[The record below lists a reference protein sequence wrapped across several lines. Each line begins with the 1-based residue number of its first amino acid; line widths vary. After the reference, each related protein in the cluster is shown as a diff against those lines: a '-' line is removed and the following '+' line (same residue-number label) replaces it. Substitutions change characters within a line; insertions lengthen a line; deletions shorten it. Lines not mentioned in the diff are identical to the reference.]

1 MSLFPIRLTAFAA
14 CIAAAAGFAAPVQ
27 AQNGLAGAYLAA
39 RHASEENDYKAA
51 AAYYSQALAR
61 DPSNP
66 GLLENAV
73 LAFIGLGQ
81 VNGAVP
87 IARRLQSAG
96 FDSQAANLVLLADQ
110 FKRGAYEQALEDI
123 EAGRSVGPLVD
134 GLARAWSHLG
144 AGRMAQA
151 LDAFDA
157 AAEETGLAV
166 FGMYHKALALSLV
179 GDFEGAEAL
188 FASAE
193 GQTLHSTRR
202 GVLAHVE
209 ILSQL
214 ERNAEAVA
222 LLDEVFGPEPDPGVA
237 QLRAE
242 LEKGEMLPFNIV
254 NSAQDGAAEVFFT
267 VAGALEGEAV
277 DAYTLLYSRTAEFLR
292 PDHVDAMLLTASL
305 LEAQGRYDLA
315 TEAYLRVPAD
325 DPAFYAAEL
334 GRADTLERDGRSE
347 AAIEVLTQL
356 SKSHA
361 RVPVVHVSM
370 GDMLR
375 RLKRYDEARQA
386 YDRAIALF
394 DEPQRPQWIVYYA
407 RGIAHERLDM
417 WPEAEAD
424 FRRALELEP
433 DQPRVLNYLGYSYV
447 EKQTNLDEAL
457 DMIERAVAAR
467 PDDGYITDSLGWVL
481 FRLGRYEEA
490 VPYMERAT
498 ELMPIDPV
506 VNDHLGDVLW
516 AVGRRLEAEFQWRR
530 ALSFI
535 DPDEPSE
542 DVDPARIRRK
552 LELGL
557 DKVLEEEGAA
567 PLKVVNGN

>member
-1 MSLFPIRLTAFAA
+1 MPFFPSRLTALAA
-14 CIAAAAGFAAPVQ
+14 SIAVAASLAAPVQ
-27 AQNGLAGAYLAA
+27 AQNGLAGAFLAA
-39 RHASEENDYKAA
+39 RHASVEHDYKAA
-51 AAYYSQALAR
+51 AAYYSRALAL

-66 GLLENAV
+66 ALLENAL
-73 LAFIGLGQ
+73 LAFVGLGK
-81 VNGAVP
+81 VDSAVP

-110 FKRGAYEQALEDI
+110 FARGAFEQALEDI

-134 GLARAWSHLG
+134 GLAQAWSYLG

-166 FGMYHKALALSLV
+166 FGMYHKALALAMV
-179 GDFEGAEAL
+179 GDFESAEAL
-188 FASAE
+188 FASEE
-193 GQTLHSTRR
+193 GQRLHMTRR

-222 LLDEVFGPEPDPGVA
+222 LLNDVFGPEPDPGVA
-237 QLRAE
+237 RLREQLE
-242 LEKGEMLPFNIV
+242 SGERLPFDIV
-254 NSAQDGAAEVFFT
+254 NSARDGAAEIFFT
-267 VAGALEGEAV
+267 VAGALEGEAT
-277 DAYTLLYSRTAEFLR
+277 DTYTLLYSRAAEFLR
-292 PDHVDAMLLTASL
+292 PDHVDAVLLSASL
-305 LEAQGRYDLA
+305 LEAQERYNLA
-315 TEAYLRVPAD
+315 TEAYRRVPAD

-334 GRADTLERDGRSE
+334 GRAETLERAGKAD

-361 RVPVVHVSM
+361 RVAIVHVTL

-375 RLKRYDEARQA
+375 RLKRYDDARKV
-386 YDRAIALF
+386 YDKAVALF
-394 DEPQRPQWIVYYA
+394 DEPERAQWIVYYS

-424 FRRALELEP
+424 FRKALELEP
-433 DQPRVLNYLGYSYV
+433 DQPSVLNYLGYSYV
-447 EKQTNLDEAL
+447 EMQTNLDEAL

-467 PDDGYITDSLGWVL
+467 PEDGYITDSLGWVL
-481 FRLGRYEEA
+481 FRLGRYDEA

-498 ELMPIDPV
+498 ELMPVDPV

-516 AVGRRLEAEFQWRR
+516 AVGRKLEAEFQWRR
-530 ALSFI
+530 ALSFV
-535 DPDEPSE
+535 DPDEPAE
-542 DVDPARIRRK
+542 DVDPDRIRRK
-552 LELGL
+552 LEVGL
-557 DKVLEEEGAA
+557 DKVLEEEGAP
-567 PLKVVNGN
+567 PLRVANGN